1 MVSHL
6 ATRISLH
13 SLSLLL
19 LFSPT
24 SLAAT
29 NLIPHKPPARL
40 LARAPPTSS
49 FRDFSAIV
57 VAAQCRPGEF
67 TCNAGC
73 MPQRA
78 ECCPDGLGYCK
89 QGYACVVDGCCP
101 IGHTCGDEVT
111 CDLGEVPCGEKL
123 CMPEGAVCCPE
134 GGYCHAGEECF
145 QNGFKQYCQKADG
158 NGSTTTGRTSTG
170 SIAETTTTTV
180 RGQSTASSLA
190 LSTNTNV
197 EETFASTTAE
207 TRTEAPTSASTLPQD
222 TSSERVIKCVTCNDD
237 HFVRFSLFFFSSRIS
252 NDDFN

>member
-123 CMPEGAVCCPE
+123 CMPEGA
-134 GGYCHAGEECF
+134 
-145 QNGFKQYCQKADG
+145 ADG

-180 RGQSTASSLA
+180 RGQSTASDTDRGA
-190 LSTNTNV
+190 DLSFHVAAGYLFRVCRQHN
-197 EETFASTTAE
+197 FDASSDLIPPLSP
-207 TRTEAPTSASTLPQD
+207 R
-222 TSSERVIKCVTCNDD
+222 RVIKCVTCNDD

>member
-1 MVSHL
+1 MVPHL

-13 SLSLLL
+13 SLSLILL
-19 LFSPT
+19 LSPT
-24 SLAAT
+24 SIAAT

-49 FRDFSAIV
+49 FQDFSAIV

-101 IGHTCGDEVT
+101 IGHTCGDEIT

-123 CMPEGAVCCPE
+123 CMPEGA
-134 GGYCHAGEECF
+134 HNF
-145 QNGFKQYCQKADG
+145 D
-158 NGSTTTGRTSTG
+158 
-170 SIAETTTTTV
+170 
-180 RGQSTASSLA
+180 ASSDFIA
-190 LSTNTNV
+190 PLSP
-197 EETFASTTAE
+197 
-207 TRTEAPTSASTLPQD
+207 R
-222 TSSERVIKCVTCNDD
+222 RVIKFVTCNDD
-237 HFVRFSLFFFSSRIS
+237 HFIYFALFFFFFSSRIS